1 MCKSFH
7 FRFHKGYEMMNIILT
22 LAVSLSISFLLGILL
37 GTFKRV
43 FYVAVDP
50 KVALIRSVLPGANC
64 GACGYPGCDG
74 FASAVAK
81 GEAKTNGCPVGS
93 SPVAKKIG
101 EIMGVSADASKKIAV
116 LLCQGSHDVC
126 ENKSGYVGV
135 RTCMAA
141 KVAINGTKNCD
152 WGCIG
157 FGDCEHAC
165 PFDAIHVREDG
176 LPFVDIEKC
185 TGCGICVS
193 ACPQHILATI
203 GSEKVGAIALCSCR
217 NPKKSVIMKNCKRGC
232 IKCMKCERVCETK
245 AIKVT
250 DGIPVVDYSLCTSCG
265 KCIEECPTKV
275 LGYVQDKV
283 TMKPCDACPSCA

>member
-1 MCKSFH
+1 
-7 FRFHKGYEMMNIILT
+7 MMNIILT
-22 LAVSLSISFLLGILL
+22 LAVSLAISFLLGLLL
-37 GTFKRV
+37 GTFKKV

-74 FASAVAK
+74 FAAAVAK
-81 GEAKTNGCPVGS
+81 GEARTNGCPVGS
-93 SPVAKKIG
+93 SPVAKKVS
-101 EIMGVSADASKKIAV
+101 EIMGVSADASKKVAV
-116 LLCQGSHDVC
+116 LLCQGTHDVC
-126 ENKSGYVGV
+126 GNKSEYVGV
-135 RTCMAA
+135 RTCIAA

-157 FGDCEHAC
+157 FADCEHAC
-165 PFDAIHVREDG
+165 PFDAIHVGEDG
-176 LPFVDIEKC
+176 LPFVDVEKC

-203 GSEKVGAIALCSCR
+203 GVEKKGAIALCSCR
-217 NPKKSVIMKNCKRGC
+217 NPKKSVIMKNGKRGS
-232 IKCMKCERVCETK
+232 IKCMKCEKVCEVG

-265 KCIEECPTKV
+265 KCIEGCPTKV

-283 TMKPCDACPSCA
+283 TLKPCESCPSCA

>member
-1 MCKSFH
+1 
-7 FRFHKGYEMMNIILT
+7 MMNIILT
-22 LAVSLSISFLLGILL
+22 LGVSLAISFLLGLLL
-37 GTFKRV
+37 GTFKKV

-74 FASAVAK
+74 FAAAVAK

-93 SPVAKKIG
+93 SPVAKKVG
-101 EIMGVSADASKKIAV
+101 EIMGVSAESSKKIAV
-116 LLCQGSHDVC
+116 LLCQGTKDVC
-126 ENKSGYVGV
+126 ANKSEYVGV
-135 RTCMAA
+135 PTCLAA

-176 LPFVDIEKC
+176 LPFVDVEKC
-185 TGCGICVS
+185 TGCGICVA

-203 GSEKVGAIALCSCR
+203 ASEKKGAVALCSCR

-232 IKCMKCERVCETK
+232 IKCLKCEKVCEVG

-265 KCIEECPTKV
+265 KCIEGCPTKV
-275 LGYVQDKV
+275 LDYVQDKV
-283 TMKPCDACPSCA
+283 TVKACENCSSCA